1 MKICLAI
8 EATAH
13 TFGVGIVKG
22 DKKGSE
28 ILANERDMYVAEQGG
43 MILNDVRDHHRAVR
57 DKVYL
62 KALETAKIKEE
73 EIDILAFSE
82 GPGLAPALVAG
93 KEFVIMLAERLKKP
107 IVGVN
112 HLAAHLEIGR
122 QITKTKDPI
131 YVFVSGANTQII
143 AHEGGKFRVFGET
156 LDIGLGNALDKFGR
170 KIGLGFPA
178 GPKMEELAKNG
189 KYIEMPYVVKGMDV
203 AFSGISTKAE
213 QLFKKGAKI
222 EDLCF
227 SLQETCFAMVA
238 EVTER
243 ALAHCNKTEVI
254 LIGGVAANKRFCEML
269 DIMCSSRDCKFYP
282 VPLQYCGDNGAMIA
296 MLGLMQYNYKLNI
309 LKPTEADINPTW
321 RIDDMEVPW
330 I

>member
-8 EATAH
+8 ECTAH

-22 DKKGSE
+22 SKKGSE
-28 ILANERDMYVAEQGG
+28 ILANERDMYVAEKGG

-57 DKVYL
+57 EKIYL
-62 KALETAKIKEE
+62 KALETAQIKEE
-73 EIDILAFSE
+73 DIDVLAYSE

-93 KEFVIMLAERLKKP
+93 KEFVVMLAEKLKKT

-122 QITKTKDPI
+122 QVTKTKDPI

-170 KIGLGFPA
+170 IIGLGFPA
-178 GPKMEELAKNG
+178 GPKMEELAKKG
-189 KYIEMPYVVKGMDV
+189 KYVEMPYVVKGMDV

-213 QLFKKGAKI
+213 QLFKKGVKI

-227 SLQETCFAMVA
+227 SLQEICFAMVT

-243 ALAHCNKTEVI
+243 ALAHCNKEEVI

-269 DIMCSSRDCKFYP
+269 DIMCNARGCKFYP

-309 LKPTEADINPTW
+309 LKPKEADINPTW